1 MMTHLQLRQPY
12 NGLMVSGHVLWM
24 HNVIVYIFE
33 FLGKEFCGTN
43 IKVEQSMWYGK
54 RKEEI
59 SGEANYVSIILG
71 CYDNAGQFMLFSCV

>member
-1 MMTHLQLRQPY
+1 
-12 NGLMVSGHVLWM
+12 M

-33 FLGKEFCGTN
+33 FVGKEFCGTN

-59 SGEANYVSIILG
+59 GGEANYVSIIWVVVIML
-71 CYDNAGQFMLFSCV
+71 DNLCCLVVYNKLSYI